1 MLSVISHCGTN
12 HTTIF
17 QSGYTIL
24 RSRQRCWGFQLLTT
38 LTNAWSVFSISA
50 ILIVMLRYLTGVF
63 FLYRIN
69 IYFKNKC
76 VVVNSTIWCRC
87 LYYSC
92 LGKSCLTLHYFC
104 TILGKLY
111 LSIIMNIVLT
121 SWTPWIMVLVC
132 TFHPDFTLLIY
143 APSSDLLKS
152 IFSSAFSTATKNW
165 ALFMCFLS

>member
-1 MLSVISHCGTN
+1 MSLVIVAQTTQLFSKVVLPFSVPASGAEGSSCSPPLPMLGQSFQFQPFWSLCCG
-12 HTTIF
+12 
-17 QSGYTIL
+17 IL
-24 RSRQRCWGFQLLTT
+24 LFF
-38 LTNAWSVFSISA
+38 FS
-50 ILIVMLRYLTGVF
+50 
-63 FLYRIN
+63 LYKMN

-76 VVVNSTIWCRC
+76 MVVNSTIWCHC

-92 LGKSCLTLHYFC
+92 LGNSCLTLHYFC

-111 LSIIMNIVLT
+111 LSIVMKIVLT
-121 SWTPWIMVLVC
+121 SWTPWITVLVC

-152 IFSSAFSTATKNW
+152 VFSSAFSTTTKNL

>member
-17 QSGYTIL
+17 QSGCTIL
-24 RSRQRCWGFQLLTT
+24 CSRSCSPPLTT
-38 LTNAWSVFSISA
+38 LGQSFPFQPFWSLRCGISLGFFSYTKLTFILRTSAWF
-50 ILIVMLRYLTGVF
+50 
-63 FLYRIN
+63 
-69 IYFKNKC
+69 
-76 VVVNSTIWCRC
+76 NSTVWCHC

-104 TILGKLY
+104 TVLGKLY
-111 LSIIMNIVLT
+111 LSIIMKIVLT
-121 SWTPWIMVLVC
+121 SWTPWITVLVC

-165 ALFMCFLS
+165 ALFMCFLC